1 MSKERRRGIRT
12 TQLRMREM
20 NIFVTGTDAGPA
32 ITPLGFD
39 RFGVSILK
47 NGTGDYTVSIL
58 SAFGRDDIM
67 GWVQMVTNDGVSSI
81 GAVSRNSMQILTFDN
96 AGTPADRVFMLRIVG
111 SEFNYD
117 I

>member
-12 TQLRMREM
+12 EQLRMREM
-20 NIFVTGTDAGPA
+20 NIFVTGTDPDP

-39 RFGVSILK
+39 RFGVSIAK
-47 NGTGDYTVSIL
+47 GGTGNYTITIL

-67 GWVQMVTNDGVSSI
+67 GFASPVSVEGGTRIANVT
-81 GAVSRNSMQILTFDN
+81 RNSMQVLTYDM
-96 AGTPADRVFMLRIVG
+96 AGAPLDMDFMLRILG